1 MLKIEDI
8 LREDFDWENVEIDEN
23 EFDELE
29 NQLIIN
35 YLYKTLQKKDN
46 FQQQIGTLIILRKLS
61 NGQQNSLIL
70 TREQLYSYI
79 GI

>member
-35 YLYKTLQKKDN
+35 YLFQTLQKKDN

>member
-35 YLYKTLQKKDN
+35 YLSKTLQKKDN
-46 FQQQIGTLIILRKLS
+46 F
-61 NGQQNSLIL
+61 
-70 TREQLYSYI
+70 
-79 GI
+79 